1 MKKNNLLLLSSILL
15 ISIFG
20 FFSCNREIQDDDI
33 LTGKWIETRVLLDT
47 LSTPCQKASYY
58 EFSDYEIA
66 IQNRIYSRY
75 YACESIGE
83 YEVEGGTETY
93 TIPPFTETLGNYS
106 IIGDTLIIKDVN
118 NITKTYVIDTLNAE
132 KMTLETLDRNGDI
145 MYLFYRRHKD

>member
-66 IQNRIYSRY
+66 IQNRIYSR
-75 YACESIGE
+75 
-83 YEVEGGTETY
+83 
-93 TIPPFTETLGNYS
+93 
-106 IIGDTLIIKDVN
+106 
-118 NITKTYVIDTLNAE
+118 
-132 KMTLETLDRNGDI
+132 
-145 MYLFYRRHKD
+145 